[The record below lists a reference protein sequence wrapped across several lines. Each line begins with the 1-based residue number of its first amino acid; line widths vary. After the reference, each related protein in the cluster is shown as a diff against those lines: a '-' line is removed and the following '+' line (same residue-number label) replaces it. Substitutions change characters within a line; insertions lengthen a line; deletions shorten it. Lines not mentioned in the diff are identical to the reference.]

1 MLSDHP
7 PNLTSIDVMR
17 EHTLLL
23 TTSDD
28 TVFLGDL
35 WLRIETSDRRSCEYR
50 TIQHPTACSYAHA
63 IQRVHGMNKK
73 DKTTTTRGT
82 SHDKCDRKWIPDALF
97 LRTRT
102 RQLRTLCAESTRDDS
117 PVLREGRSVALTC
130 KKTSRAHGAHEMD
143 TRRLPSVTA
152 S

>member
-1 MLSDHP
+1 
-7 PNLTSIDVMR
+7 MR

-23 TTSDD
+23 TTSDG

-35 WLRIETSDRRSCEYR
+35 WLRNETSDRWRCECR
-50 TIQHPTACSYAHA
+50 TIQHTTACSYADA
-63 IQRVHGMNKK
+63 IQRVHGLNRK
-73 DKTTTTRGT
+73 DKTTTTLGT
-82 SHDKCDRKWIPDALF
+82 SHYKCDGTWIPDAFF

-102 RQLRTLCAESTRDDS
+102 RQLRTLCEESTRDDS
-117 PVLREGRSVALTC
+117 PVRREGRSVALTC
-130 KKTSRAHGAHEMD
+130 QKKTSRAHGAHEMD